1 MGIVKD
7 LRKEKE
13 RLEKK
18 VKAAEHLRNVWKRE
32 CEKEKA
38 QKKLLELVLSATV
51 LKQGGELDLT
61 MEDIG
66 NVNGKYIEGQ
76 ILDGSDGRVYKYR
89 VKEVRTEIREEE
101 VS

>member
-1 MGIVKD
+1 MGIVKN

-32 CEKEKA
+32 WEKEKA
-38 QKKLLELVLSATV
+38 QKELLELVLSAAV

-76 ILDGSDGRVYKYR
+76 ILDGSDGKIYR
-89 VKEVRTEIREEE
+89 YIVQSGEK
-101 VS
+101 S

>member
-1 MGIVKD
+1 
-7 LRKEKE
+7 
-13 RLEKK
+13 
-18 VKAAEHLRNVWKRE
+18 
-32 CEKEKA
+32 
-38 QKKLLELVLSATV
+38 
-51 LKQGGELDLT
+51 

>member
-1 MGIVKD
+1 MS
-7 LRKEKE
+7 
-13 RLEKK
+13 
-18 VKAAEHLRNVWKRE
+18 AA
-32 CEKEKA
+32 
-38 QKKLLELVLSATV
+38 V

>member
-38 QKKLLELVLSATV
+38 QKELLELVLSAAV

-76 ILDGSDGRVYKYR
+76 ILDESDGRVYKYR